1 MILSKPDEETT
12 METAGWEWML
22 VEVMGFRKHW
32 GRTREEERIGG
43 KFLRVDI
50 PNKGDPAVHGWTTHF
65 YGAPA
70 IFSITLTDEVTVMKE
85 NMPWDSPARLRLRY
99 EPMEV
104 IEPEPSPPI
113 PPIVILNDDD
123 APDPSV
129 IHDDEMPF

>member
-1 MILSKPDEETT
+1 MIPAKPDEETT

-50 PNKGDPAVHGWTTHF
+50 PIKGDPSVYGWETHL

-70 IFSITLTDEVTVMKE
+70 IFSITLTDEATVMKE
-85 NMPWDSPARLRLRY
+85 NTPWDAPARLRY

-104 IEPEPSPPI
+104 IEPEPSLRI
-113 PPIVILNDDD
+113 PPIVISDDD
-123 APDPSV
+123 G
-129 IHDDEMPF
+129 IPF